1 MAKKTEEKN
10 IIEKIYDYTL
20 EDIMG
25 DRFGRYSKSIIQD
38 RALPDVRDGLKPVQR
53 RILYTMWESK
63 NTHDKPY
70 RKCAKAVGDVM
81 GKYHPHG
88 DSSIYGA
95 MIYMSQAWKM
105 REVFIDIHGNNGSI
119 DGDGPAAHRY
129 TETRLTKLAL
139 VTLKDINRDA
149 VEMTLN
155 YADEDLEPTVLPAH
169 FPNLLVN
176 GSTGI
181 SAGYATNIP
190 PHNLGEVIEATV
202 HRIDNPNCRLD
213 TILNI
218 VKGPDFPTGGVVE
231 GREGLLQAYSTGRG
245 KVVVKAR
252 TEIVKEK
259 GTHQIIIHEIPYDVL
274 KEQLRKKIEDI
285 KIDKKV
291 EGITDVID
299 VSDKEHMAKLI
310 IELKKDAN
318 AELILN
324 YLFKNTDLQVNYNF
338 NMVAIVNRRP
348 KQLGILEI
356 LDAFIAH
363 QKDVILRRTRFDL
376 NKAKERLH
384 IVEGLLKAVDI
395 LDEIIKTI
403 RASKNKQDSIDNL
416 VKQFEFTE
424 AQATAIVTMQLYRL
438 SNTDITLLLEEKD
451 NLNKMIEFLTSII
464 NDEEVLKKQM
474 KLSLNEIKKEFAN
487 PRRTEI
493 RDEVTEIKLDAK
505 DMIPKENVIVV
516 ATNEGYVKRIPIKS
530 YVSASSEPTTL
541 KPGDFIRGLYSTTSL
556 DTLLMFTNLGHYLY
570 VPVHEIVETKW
581 KELGKH
587 ISNLIQISAE
597 ERIISAMI
605 LDNPK
610 TNVIMTTR
618 NGITK
623 RTNLED
629 LIVSRYT
636 KPINAMKLK
645 DDDELVSVVK
655 DNGRAIFVTETGY
668 YLNINSEEIPIV
680 GAKASGVKG
689 INVKDDHVV
698 TCMSPESY
706 DEYITVFT
714 NKNTSKRIKIS
725 DLDTMTRAK
734 KGSTL
739 IKKVKST
746 NYKVTNAISVNN
758 RDVIS
763 IKTDGD
769 FKEIKT
775 TELSIMDLSSTGSTI
790 SKTAIE
796 ESFKVAELVERKI
809 ELNVNENE
817 QPKKIEETKSLEE
830 IEVED
835 VETEEVELP
844 TLKEEQKELTI
855 DDFLDDFKL

>member
-1 MAKKTEEKN
+1 MAKKQEEKT

-38 RALPDVRDGLKPVQR
+38 RAFPDVRDGLKPVQR
-53 RILYTMWESK
+53 RILYTMRESK

-190 PHNLGEVIEATV
+190 PHNLSEVIEATI

-231 GREGLLQAYSTGRG
+231 GKEGLLQAYSTGRG
-245 KVVVKAR
+245 KVVVKAK

-291 EGITDVID
+291 EGIADVID
-299 VSDKEHMAKLI
+299 VSDKEHMAKII

-324 YLFKNTDLQVNYNF
+324 YLLKNTDLQVNYNF

-363 QKDVILRRTRFDL
+363 QKDVILRRTKFDL

-384 IVEGLLKAVDI
+384 IVEGFLKAVDI
-395 LDEIIKTI
+395 IDEIIKII
-403 RASKNKQDSIDNL
+403 RASKNKQESIDNL
-416 VKQFEFTE
+416 VERFKFTVE
-424 AQATAIVTMQLYRL
+424 QATAIVMMRLYSL
-438 SNTDITLLLEEKD
+438 SNTDVNLLLEEQD
-451 NLNKMIEFLTSII
+451 NLRKMIEFLTSII
-464 NDEEVLKKQM
+464 EDEEVLKKQM
-474 KLSLNEIKKEFAN
+474 KLSLKEIEKEFGN

-493 RDEVTEIKLDAK
+493 RDEVTEIKFDAK

-516 ATNEGYVKRIPIKS
+516 ATNEGYVKRIPLKS
-530 YVSASSEPTTL
+530 YVSSSGEPTTL
-541 KPGDFIRGLYSTTSL
+541 KPGDFIRGLYSTTTL

-587 ISNLIQISAE
+587 ISNLIQISAD

-605 LDNPK
+605 LDNPSD
-610 TNVIMTTR
+610 NVIMTTKQ
-618 NGITK
+618 GTTK
-623 RTNLED
+623 RTNLEE

-645 DDDELVSVVK
+645 DGDELVSVVK

-668 YLNINSEEIPIV
+668 YLNIDSDEIPLV

-689 INVKDDHVV
+689 INVKDDTVV
-698 TCMSPESY
+698 TCMSPENY
-706 DEYITVFT
+706 DEYIIVFT

-725 DLDTMTRAK
+725 ELDQMTRAK

-746 NYKVTNAISVNN
+746 NYKITNAISVNN
-758 RDVIS
+758 RDVVS
-763 IKTDGD
+763 LKTDGE

-775 TELSIMDLSSTGSTI
+775 TELPIMDLSSTGSTI
-790 SKTAIE
+790 CKTKIE
-796 ESFKVAELVERKI
+796 ETFKVAELVERKI
-809 ELNVNENE
+809 ELNQNAT
-817 QPKKIEETKSLEE
+817 PKKEEVKREEE
-830 IEVED
+830 IE
-835 VETEEVELP
+835 LP
-844 TLKEEQKELTI
+844 ALKEENQELTI
-855 DDFLDDFKL
+855 DDFIDDFKL

>member
-1 MAKKTEEKN
+1 MAKKQEEKT

-25 DRFGRYSKSIIQD
+25 DRFGRYPKSIIQD

-190 PHNLGEVIEATV
+190 PHNLSEVIEATV

-213 TILNI
+213 TVLNI
-218 VKGPDFPTGGVVE
+218 IKGPDFPTGGVVE
-231 GREGLLQAYSTGRG
+231 GKEGLLQAYTTGRG

-291 EGITDVID
+291 EGIADVID
-299 VSDKEHMAKLI
+299 VSDKEHMAKII

-324 YLFKNTDLQVNYNF
+324 YLLKNTDLQVNYNF

-376 NKAKERLH
+376 GKAKERLH
-384 IVEGLLKAVDI
+384 IVEGFLKAVDI
-395 LDEIIKTI
+395 IDEIIKII
-403 RASKNKQDSIDNL
+403 RASKNKQESIDNL
-416 VKQFEFTE
+416 VAKFEFTVE
-424 AQATAIVTMQLYRL
+424 QATAIVMMRLYSL
-438 SNTDITLLLEEKD
+438 SNTDVNLLLEEQD
-451 NLNKMIEFLTSII
+451 NLRKMIEFLTSII
-464 NDEEVLKKQM
+464 EDEEVLKKQM
-474 KLSLNEIKKEFAN
+474 KISLNEIKKEFGN

-493 RDEVTEIKLDAK
+493 RDEVTEIKFDAK

-516 ATNEGYVKRIPIKS
+516 ATNEGYVKRIPLKS
-530 YVSASSEPTTL
+530 YVSSSGEPTTL
-541 KPGDFIRGLYSTTSL
+541 KPGDFIRGLYSTTTL

-587 ISNLIQISAE
+587 ISNLIQISAD

-605 LDNPK
+605 LDNPSD
-610 TNVIMTTR
+610 NVIMTTKQ
-618 NGITK
+618 GTTK
-623 RTNLED
+623 RTNLEE

-645 DDDELVSVVK
+645 DGDELVSVVR

-668 YLNINSEEIPIV
+668 YLNIDSEEIPLV

-689 INVKDDHVV
+689 INVKDDVVV
-698 TCMSPESY
+698 TCMSPENY
-706 DEYITVFT
+706 DEYITIFT

-725 DLDTMTRAK
+725 ELDQMTRAK
-734 KGSTL
+734 KGSTI

-746 NYKVTNAISVNN
+746 NYKITNAISVNN
-758 RDVIS
+758 RDVVS
-763 IKTDGD
+763 LKTDGE
-769 FKEIKT
+769 FLNIKT
-775 TELSIMDLSSTGSTI
+775 TELPIMDLSSTGSSI
-790 SKTAIE
+790 CKTPIE
-796 ESFKVAELVERKI
+796 ETFKVAELVERKLELNQNATPKKEEKTEEQEI
-809 ELNVNENE
+809 EL
-817 QPKKIEETKSLEE
+817 PA
-830 IEVED
+830 
-835 VETEEVELP
+835 
-844 TLKEEQKELTI
+844 LKEETQEMTI
-855 DDFLDDFKL
+855 EDFIDDFKL

>member
-1 MAKKTEEKN
+1 MTKAKEEKS

-53 RILYTMWESK
+53 RILYTMWEDK
-63 NTHDKPY
+63 NTFDKPY

-95 MIYMSQAWKM
+95 MIYMSQPWKM
-105 REVFIDIHGNNGSI
+105 REPFIDIHGNNGSI
-119 DGDGPAAHRY
+119 DGDGPAAYRY
-129 TETRLTKLAL
+129 TETRLTKLAQ
-139 VTLKDINRDA
+139 TMLKDINRNA
-149 VEMTLN
+149 VEMALN
-155 YADEDLEPTVLPAH
+155 YSDEDLEPTVLPAN

-190 PHNLGEVIEATV
+190 PHNLGEVIDATI
-202 HRIDNPNCRLD
+202 HRIDNPNCRLE

-218 VKGPDFPTGGVVE
+218 IKGPDFPTGGVVE
-231 GREGLLQAYSTGRG
+231 GKEGLLQAYATGRG
-245 KVVVKAR
+245 KVIVKAK

-291 EGITDVID
+291 EGIVDVID
-299 VSDKEHMAKLI
+299 VSDKEHLAKII
-310 IELKKDAN
+310 IELKKEAN

-324 YLFKNTDLQVNYNF
+324 YLFKNTDLQINYNF
-338 NMVAIVNRRP
+338 NIVAIVNRRP

-363 QKDVILRRTRFDL
+363 QKDVIIRRTNFDL
-376 NKAKERLH
+376 EHAKARLH
-384 IVEGLLKAVDI
+384 IVLGLLKAVDI
-395 LDEIIKTI
+395 LDEVIKTI
-403 RASKNKQDSIDNL
+403 RASKNKADCIVNL
-416 VKQFEFTE
+416 VKEYEFTE
-424 AQATAIVTMQLYRL
+424 EQATAIVTMQLYRL
-438 SNTDITLLLEEKD
+438 SNTDVNQLLNEQND
-451 NLNKMIEFLTSII
+451 LNRMIEFLNSIL
-464 NDEEVLKKQM
+464 NDENVLRRQM
-474 KLSLNEIKKEFAN
+474 KLEINEIKKEFAN

-493 RDEVTEIKLDAK
+493 RDEITEIKIDAK

-516 ATNEGYVKRIPIKS
+516 ATNEGYVKRIPLKS
-530 YVSASSEPTTL
+530 YVSSSNEPTTL
-541 KPGDFIRGLYSTTSL
+541 KPGDFIRGIYSTTTL

-570 VPVHEIVETKW
+570 VPIHEIVETKW

-587 ISNLIQISAE
+587 ISNLIQISADE
-597 ERIISAMI
+597 KIISAMI
-605 LDNPK
+605 LDDKK
-610 TNVIMTTR
+610 TNVILTTKK
-618 NGITK
+618 GITK

-636 KPINAMKLK
+636 KAINAMKLK

-655 DNGRAIFVTETGY
+655 DNGRAIFISKIGR

-689 INVKDDHVV
+689 MNVKDDVV
-698 TCMSPESY
+698 ITCLSPLENE
-706 DEYITVFT
+706 EYISIFT
-714 NKNTSKRIKIS
+714 NKNTAKRIKIA
-725 DLDTMTRAK
+725 DLENMSRAK
-734 KGSTL
+734 KGSPL

-746 NYKVTNAISVNN
+746 NYEVVNAISVNPH
-758 RDVIS
+758 DTIS
-763 IKTDGD
+763 IKTDGE
-769 FKEIKT
+769 FKEIKVS
-775 TELSIMDLSSTGSTI
+775 ELPIMDLASTGSTI
-790 SKTAIE
+790 SKTFIE
-796 ESFKVAELVERKI
+796 DSFKVAEVVERKL
-809 ELNVNENE
+809 ELTENDS
-817 QPKKIEETKSLEE
+817 KNMVEESAT
-830 IEVED
+830 
-835 VETEEVELP
+835 
-844 TLKEEQKELTI
+844 KEENNQEEAQEMTI
-855 DDFLDDFKL
+855 DDFIDDFKL

>member
-1 MAKKTEEKN
+1 MAKKEKEKN

-53 RILYTMWESK
+53 RILYTMWEDK
-63 NTHDKPY
+63 NTYDKPY

-95 MIYMSQAWKM
+95 MIYMSQPWKM
-105 REVFIDIHGNNGSI
+105 REIFIDIHGNNGSI

-129 TETRLTKLAL
+129 TETRLTKLAQ
-139 VTLKDINRDA
+139 VMLKDINRNA
-149 VEMTLN
+149 VEMALN
-155 YADEDLEPTVLPAH
+155 YADEDLEPTVLPAN

-190 PHNLGEVIEATV
+190 PHNLGEVIEATI

-231 GREGLLQAYSTGRG
+231 GKEGLLQAYSTGRG
-245 KVVVKAR
+245 KVIVKAR
-252 TEIVKEK
+252 TEIIKDK
-259 GTHQIIIHEIPYDVL
+259 GVHQIVIHEIPYDVL

-291 EGITDVID
+291 DGITDVID
-299 VSDKEHMAKLI
+299 ISDKEHMAKII

-324 YLFKNTDLQVNYNF
+324 YLFKNTELQVNYNF

-363 QKDVILRRTRFDL
+363 QKDVILRRTEYDL

-403 RASKNKQDSIDNL
+403 RASKNKADSIANL
-416 VKQFEFTE
+416 MKEFQFTE

-438 SNTDITLLLEEKD
+438 SNTDINLLLEEQG
-451 NLNKMIEFLTSII
+451 NLNKMIEFLNSIL
-464 NDEEVLKKQM
+464 NDEEILKKQM
-474 KLSLNEIKKEFAN
+474 KNSLSEIKKEFAN

-493 RDEVTEIKLDAK
+493 RDEVSEIKLDPR
-505 DMIPKENVIVV
+505 DMIVKENVIVV
-516 ATNEGYVKRIPIKS
+516 VTNEGYVKRIPLKS
-530 YVSASSEPTTL
+530 YVSASQEPTTL

-587 ISNLIQISAE
+587 ISNLIQISSE
-597 ERIISAMI
+597 EKIISAMI
-605 LDNPK
+605 LDDKK
-610 TNVIMTTR
+610 TNLIMATKQ
-618 NGITK
+618 GATK
-623 RTNLED
+623 RINVAD

-636 KPINAMKLK
+636 KPVNAMKLK
-645 DDDELVSVVK
+645 EDDELVSVIK
-655 DNGRAIFVTETGY
+655 DNGRAIFVTRTGY
-668 YLNINSEEIPIV
+668 YLNIKSSEIPIV

-689 INVKDDHVV
+689 INVKDDNVV
-698 TCMSPESY
+698 TCLSPEDY
-706 DEYITVFT
+706 DEYIAIFT
-714 NKNTSKRIKIS
+714 NRNTSKRIKIS
-725 DLDTMTRAK
+725 ELSEMTRAK

-746 NYKVTNAISVNN
+746 VYEINNAIAVNN
-758 RDVIS
+758 RDMIS
-763 IKTDGD
+763 IKIDGE
-769 FKEIKT
+769 FKEIKS
-775 TELSIMDLSSTGSTI
+775 TELPIMDLSSTGSI
-790 SKTAIE
+790 VSKSDVIDT
-796 ESFKVAELVERKI
+796 FKIAELVEKKLELADGEDNSKKQDDVKPTADDAI
-809 ELNVNENE
+809 E
-817 QPKKIEETKSLEE
+817 
-830 IEVED
+830 
-835 VETEEVELP
+835 
-844 TLKEEQKELTI
+844 ELTI
-855 DDFLDDFKL
+855 DDFIEDFKL

>member
-1 MAKKTEEKN
+1 MAKKTEEKT

-95 MIYMSQAWKM
+95 MIYMSQPWKM
-105 REVFIDIHGNNGSI
+105 REIFIDIHGNNGSI

-139 VTLKDINRDA
+139 VMLKDINRDA

-155 YADEDLEPTVLPAH
+155 YADEDLEPTVLPAN

-190 PHNLGEVIEATV
+190 PHNLGEVIDATI
-202 HRIDNPNCRLD
+202 HRIENPNCRLD

-231 GREGLLQAYSTGRG
+231 GKEGLLQAYTTGRG
-245 KVVVKAR
+245 RVVVKAR

-259 GTHQIIIHEIPYDVL
+259 GTHQIIIHEIPFDVL

-291 EGITDVID
+291 EGIADVID
-299 VSDKEHMAKLI
+299 VSDKEHMAKII

-376 NKAKERLH
+376 KKAKERLH

-438 SNTDITLLLEEKD
+438 SNTDINLLLEEQG
-451 NLNKMIEFLTSII
+451 NLQKMIEFLNSIL
-464 NDEEVLKKQM
+464 NDEDVLKKQM
-474 KLSLNEIKKEFAN
+474 KLSLSEIKKEFAN
-487 PRRTEI
+487 PRRTDI
-493 RDEVTEIKLDAK
+493 RDEVTEVKFDPK

-587 ISNLIQISAE
+587 ISNLIQISAD

-605 LDNPK
+605 LDNPS

-623 RTNLED
+623 RTNLEE

-668 YLNINSEEIPIV
+668 YLNIDSNEIPIV

-698 TCMSPESY
+698 TCMSPENY

-714 NKNTSKRIKIS
+714 NKNTSKRIKLS
-725 DLDTMTRAK
+725 ELDTMTRAK

-746 NYKVTNAISVNN
+746 NYKITNAISVNN
-758 RDVIS
+758 RDVVS

-775 TELSIMDLSSTGSTI
+775 TELPIMDLSSTGSTI

-809 ELNVNENE
+809 ELNAT
-817 QPKKIEETKSLEE
+817 EETKQIPKEEPVKETEE
-830 IEVED
+830 IE
-835 VETEEVELP
+835 LP
-844 TLKEEQKELTI
+844 ALKEDNQELTI
-855 DDFLDDFKL
+855 EDFLDDFKL

>member
-1 MAKKTEEKN
+1 MAKKKEEKN

-53 RILYTMWESK
+53 RILYTMWEDK
-63 NTHDKPY
+63 NTFDKPY

-95 MIYMSQAWKM
+95 MIYMSQPWKM
-105 REVFIDIHGNNGSI
+105 REIFIDIHGNNGSI
-119 DGDGPAAHRY
+119 DGDGPAAYRY
-129 TETRLTKLAL
+129 TETRLTRLAQIM
-139 VTLKDINRDA
+139 LKDINRNA

-155 YADEDLEPTVLPAH
+155 YSDEELEPTVLPAH

-190 PHNLGEVIEATV
+190 PHNLGEVIEATI

-231 GREGLLQAYSTGRG
+231 GREGLLQAYTTGRG
-245 KVVVKAR
+245 KVVVKAK
-252 TEIVKEK
+252 TEIIKEK

-291 EGITDVID
+291 DGITDVID
-299 VSDKEHMAKLI
+299 VSDKNNMAKLI

-324 YLFKNTDLQVNYNF
+324 YLLKNTDLQVNYNF

-363 QKDVILRRTRFDL
+363 QKDVILRRTEYDL

-403 RASKNKQDSIDNL
+403 RASKNKADSIANL
-416 VKQFEFTE
+416 MKEFEFTE

-438 SNTDITLLLEEKD
+438 SNTDINLLLEEKN
-451 NLNKMIEFLTSII
+451 NLNKMIEFLTSIL

-474 KLSLNEIKKEFAN
+474 KNSLSEIKKEFAS

-493 RDEVTEIKLDAK
+493 RDEVTEIKLDPK
-505 DMIPKENVIVV
+505 DMIVKENVIVV
-516 ATNEGYVKRIPIKS
+516 ATNDGYVKRIPLKS
-530 YVSASSEPTTL
+530 YVSASSEPTAL

-597 ERIISAMI
+597 EKIISAMI
-605 LDNPK
+605 LDNK
-610 TNVIMTTR
+610 DTNIIMTTK
-618 NGITK
+618 NGTTK
-623 RTNLED
+623 RTKLED

-636 KPINAMKLK
+636 KPVNAMKLK

-655 DNGRAIFVTETGY
+655 DNGRAVFVTRTGH
-668 YLNINSEEIPIV
+668 YLNIDSNEIPIV

-689 INVKDDHVV
+689 IGLKDDIVV
-698 TCMSPESY
+698 TCVSPAPY
-706 DEYITVFT
+706 DEYLTIFT
-714 NKNTSKRIKIS
+714 NKNTSKRIKLS
-725 DLDTMTRAK
+725 ELESMTRAK

-746 NYKVTNAISVNN
+746 NYEITNAISVNN
-758 RDVIS
+758 HDLIS
-763 IKTDGD
+763 IKTDGE
-769 FKEIKT
+769 FKELKT
-775 TELSIMDLSSTGSTI
+775 TELPIMDLSSTGSTI
-790 SKTAIE
+790 SKTDIE
-796 ESFKVAELVERKI
+796 ESFKMAELVERKL
-809 ELNVNENE
+809 ELNETSIKVNDA
-817 QPKKIEETKSLEE
+817 EEKDSNQN
-830 IEVED
+830 I
-835 VETEEVELP
+835 EVELP
-844 TLKEEQKELTI
+844 KKKEDPKELTI
-855 DDFLDDFKL
+855 EDFIGDFKL

>member
-1 MAKKTEEKN
+1 MAKKQEEKT

-190 PHNLGEVIEATV
+190 PHNLSEVIEATI

-231 GREGLLQAYSTGRG
+231 GKEGLLQAYSTGRG
-245 KVVVKAR
+245 KVVVKAK

-291 EGITDVID
+291 EGIADVID
-299 VSDKEHMAKLI
+299 VSDKEHMAKII

-324 YLFKNTDLQVNYNF
+324 YLLKNTDLQVNYNF

-363 QKDVILRRTRFDL
+363 QKDVILRRTKFDL

-384 IVEGLLKAVDI
+384 IVEGFLKAVDI
-395 LDEIIKTI
+395 IDEIIKII
-403 RASKNKQDSIDNL
+403 RASKNKQESIDNL
-416 VKQFEFTE
+416 VERFEFTVE
-424 AQATAIVTMQLYRL
+424 QATAIVMMRLYSL
-438 SNTDITLLLEEKD
+438 SNTDVNLLLEEQD
-451 NLNKMIEFLTSII
+451 NLRKMIEFLTSII
-464 NDEEVLKKQM
+464 EDEEVLKKQM
-474 KLSLNEIKKEFAN
+474 KLSLKEIEKEFGN

-493 RDEVTEIKLDAK
+493 RDEVTEIKFDAK

-516 ATNEGYVKRIPIKS
+516 ATNEGYVKRIPLKS
-530 YVSASSEPTTL
+530 YVSSSGEPTTL
-541 KPGDFIRGLYSTTSL
+541 KPGDFIRGLYSTTTL

-587 ISNLIQISAE
+587 ISNLIQISAD

-605 LDNPK
+605 LDNPSD
-610 TNVIMTTR
+610 NVIMTTKQ
-618 NGITK
+618 GTTK
-623 RTNLED
+623 RTNLEE

-645 DDDELVSVVK
+645 DGDELVSVVK

-668 YLNINSEEIPIV
+668 YLNIDSDEIPLV

-689 INVKDDHVV
+689 INVKEDTVV
-698 TCMSPESY
+698 TCMSPENY

-725 DLDTMTRAK
+725 ELDQMTRAK

-746 NYKVTNAISVNN
+746 NYKITNAISVNN
-758 RDVIS
+758 RDVVS
-763 IKTDGD
+763 LKTDGE

-775 TELSIMDLSSTGSTI
+775 TELPIMDLSSTGSTI
-790 SKTAIE
+790 CKTKIE
-796 ESFKVAELVERKI
+796 ETFKVAELVERKI
-809 ELNVNENE
+809 ELNQNVT
-817 QPKKIEETKSLEE
+817 PKKEEVKREEE
-830 IEVED
+830 IE
-835 VETEEVELP
+835 LP
-844 TLKEEQKELTI
+844 ALKEENQELTI
-855 DDFLDDFKL
+855 DDFIDDFKL

>member
-1 MAKKTEEKN
+1 MAKAKEEKT

-53 RILYTMWESK
+53 RILYTMWEDK
-63 NTHDKPY
+63 NTFDRPY

-105 REVFIDIHGNNGSI
+105 REPFIDIHGNNGSI
-119 DGDGPAAHRY
+119 DGDGPAAYRY
-129 TETRLTKLAL
+129 TETRLTKLAQIM
-139 VTLKDINRDA
+139 LKDINRNA

-155 YADEDLEPTVLPAH
+155 YSDEDLEPTVLPAN

-190 PHNLGEVIEATV
+190 PHNLGEVIDATI

-218 VKGPDFPTGGVVE
+218 IKGPDFPTGGVVE
-231 GREGLLQAYSTGRG
+231 GKNGLLEAYSTGRG
-245 KVVVKAR
+245 KVVVKAK
-252 TEIVKEK
+252 TEIVKDR
-259 GTHQIIIHEIPYDVL
+259 GVHQIIIHEIPYDVL

-291 EGITDVID
+291 DGIVDVID
-299 VSDKEHMAKLI
+299 VSDKEHMAKI
-310 IELKKDAN
+310 VIELKKEAN

-324 YLFKNTDLQVNYNF
+324 YLLKNTELQINYNF

-348 KQLGILEI
+348 KQVGILEI

-376 NKAKERLH
+376 EHAKARLH
-384 IVEGLLKAVDI
+384 IVEGLLKAIDV
-395 LDEIIKTI
+395 LDEVIKTI
-403 RASKNKQDSIDNL
+403 RASKNKADCIVNL
-416 VKQFEFTE
+416 VKEFDFTE
-424 AQATAIVTMQLYRL
+424 EQATAIVTMQLYRL
-438 SNTDITLLLEEKD
+438 SNTDINQLLGEKSDLER
-451 NLNKMIEFLTSII
+451 MIEFLNSIL
-464 NDEEVLKKQM
+464 NDENILKRQM
-474 KLSLNEIKKEFAN
+474 KAEISEVKKEFAN

-493 RDEVTEIKLDAK
+493 RDEVVEIKIDAK
-505 DMIPKENVIVV
+505 DMIAKENVIVV
-516 ATNEGYVKRIPIKS
+516 ATNDGYVKRIPLKS
-530 YVSASSEPTTL
+530 YVNASSEPTAL
-541 KPGDFIRGLYSTTSL
+541 KPGDFIRGIYSTTTL

-587 ISNLIQISAE
+587 ISNLIQIGAE
-597 ERIISAMI
+597 EKIIFAMI
-605 LDNPK
+605 LDNKK

-645 DDDELVSVVK
+645 DGDELVSVCQ
-655 DNGRAIFVTETGY
+655 DNGRAIYITKTGRY
-668 YLNINSEEIPIV
+668 VNIDSNEIPIV

-689 INVKDDHVV
+689 INVKDDEVM
-698 TCMSPESY
+698 TCLSPESY
-706 DEYITVFT
+706 DEYIAVFT
-714 NKNTSKRIKIS
+714 NKSTSKRIKIS
-725 DLDTMTRAK
+725 ELEQMTRAK

-746 NYKVTNAISVNN
+746 TYEIINALAVNI
-758 RDVIS
+758 RDVIGL
-763 IKTDGD
+763 KTDGE
-769 FKEIKT
+769 FKEIKAS
-775 TELSIMDLSSTGSTI
+775 ELPIMDLASTGSSICRTPLED
-790 SKTAIE
+790 T
-796 ESFKVAELVERKI
+796 FKVAEVVERKLEI
-809 ELNVNENE
+809 NENSASAKE
-817 QPKKIEETKSLEE
+817 NPKESSEPVKLDEPE
-830 IEVED
+830 
-835 VETEEVELP
+835 
-844 TLKEEQKELTI
+844 ELTI
-855 DDFLDDFKL
+855 EDFIDDFKL

>member
-1 MAKKTEEKN
+1 MAKKKEEKN

-53 RILYTMWESK
+53 RILYTMWEDK
-63 NTHDKPY
+63 NTFDKPY

-95 MIYMSQAWKM
+95 MIYMSQPWKM
-105 REVFIDIHGNNGSI
+105 REIFIDIHGNNGSI
-119 DGDGPAAHRY
+119 DGDGPAAYRY
-129 TETRLTKLAL
+129 TETRLTRLAQIM
-139 VTLKDINRDA
+139 LKDINRNA

-155 YADEDLEPTVLPAH
+155 YSDEELEPTVLPAH

-190 PHNLGEVIEATV
+190 PHNLGEVIEATI

-231 GREGLLQAYSTGRG
+231 GREGLLQAYTTGRG
-245 KVVVKAR
+245 KVVVKAK
-252 TEIVKEK
+252 TEIIKEK

-291 EGITDVID
+291 DGITDVID
-299 VSDKEHMAKLI
+299 VSDKNNMAKLI

-324 YLFKNTDLQVNYNF
+324 YLLKNTDLQVNYNF

-363 QKDVILRRTRFDL
+363 QKDVILRRTEYDL

-403 RASKNKQDSIDNL
+403 RASKNKADSIANL
-416 VKQFEFTE
+416 MKEFEFTE

-438 SNTDITLLLEEKD
+438 SNTDINLLLEEKN
-451 NLNKMIEFLTSII
+451 NLNKMIEFLTSIL

-474 KLSLNEIKKEFAN
+474 KNSLSEIKKEFAS

-493 RDEVTEIKLDAK
+493 RDEVTEIKLDPK
-505 DMIPKENVIVV
+505 DMIVKENVIVV
-516 ATNEGYVKRIPIKS
+516 ATNDGYVKRIPLKS
-530 YVSASSEPTTL
+530 YVSASSEPTAL

-597 ERIISAMI
+597 EKIISAMI
-605 LDNPK
+605 LDNK
-610 TNVIMTTR
+610 DTNIIMTTK
-618 NGITK
+618 NGTTK
-623 RTNLED
+623 RTKLED

-636 KPINAMKLK
+636 KPVNAMKLK

-655 DNGRAIFVTETGY
+655 DNGRAVFVTRTGH
-668 YLNINSEEIPIV
+668 YLNIDSNEIPIV

-689 INVKDDHVV
+689 IGLKDDIVV
-698 TCMSPESY
+698 TCVSPAPY
-706 DEYITVFT
+706 DEYLTIFT
-714 NKNTSKRIKIS
+714 NKNTSKRIKLS
-725 DLDTMTRAK
+725 ELESMSRAK

-746 NYKVTNAISVNN
+746 NYEITNAISVNN
-758 RDVIS
+758 HDLIS
-763 IKTDGD
+763 IKTDGE
-769 FKEIKT
+769 FKELKT
-775 TELSIMDLSSTGSTI
+775 TELPIMDLSSTGSTI
-790 SKTAIE
+790 SKTDIE
-796 ESFKVAELVERKI
+796 ESFKMAELVERKL
-809 ELNVNENE
+809 ELNETSIKVNDA
-817 QPKKIEETKSLEE
+817 EEKDSNQN
-830 IEVED
+830 I
-835 VETEEVELP
+835 EVELP
-844 TLKEEQKELTI
+844 KKKEDPKELTI
-855 DDFLDDFKL
+855 EDFIGDFKLQ

>member
-155 YADEDLEPTVLPAH
+155 YSDEDLEPTVLPAH

-190 PHNLGEVIEATV
+190 PHNLTEVIDATI
-202 HRIDNPNCRLD
+202 HRIDNPNCRLE

-231 GREGLLQAYSTGRG
+231 GKEGLLQAYTTGRG
-245 KVVVKAR
+245 KVVVKAK

-299 VSDKEHMAKLI
+299 VSDKEHMAKII

-438 SNTDITLLLEEKD
+438 SNTDINLLLEEQG
-451 NLNKMIEFLTSII
+451 NLLKMIEFLSSIL
-464 NDEEVLKKQM
+464 NDEEILKKQM
-474 KLSLNEIKKEFAN
+474 KLSLKEISSEFGN

-493 RDEVTEIKLDAK
+493 RDEVTEVKFDPK

-516 ATNEGYVKRIPIKS
+516 ATNEGYVKRIPLKS
-530 YVSASSEPTTL
+530 YVSSSTEPTTL

-587 ISNLIQISAE
+587 ISNLIQISAD

-610 TNVIMTTR
+610 DNVIMTTR

-623 RTNLED
+623 RTNLEE

-636 KPINAMKLK
+636 KAINAMKLK

-668 YLNINSEEIPIV
+668 YLNIDSNEIPLV

-689 INVKDDHVV
+689 INLKDDRVV
-698 TCMSPESY
+698 TCASPEEY
-706 DEYITVFT
+706 DEYLTIFT
-714 NKNTSKRIKIS
+714 NKNTCKRIKLS
-725 DLDTMTRAK
+725 ELDTMTRAK

-746 NYKVTNAISVNN
+746 NYKVTNAIAVNN
-758 RDVIS
+758 RDNIS
-763 IKTDGD
+763 IKVDGE
-769 FKEIKT
+769 FKELKT
-775 TELSIMDLSSTGSTI
+775 TELPIMDLSSTGSTI
-790 SKTAIE
+790 SKVSIE
-796 ESFKVAELVERKI
+796 DTFKIAELVERKI
-809 ELNVNENE
+809 ELNGGEP
-817 QPKKIEETKSLEE
+817 PKKEEIKEETSDE
-830 IEVED
+830 IELPKIK
-835 VETEEVELP
+835 EEVE
-844 TLKEEQKELTI
+844 QQSM
-855 DDFLDDFKL
+855 DDFLGDFKL

>member
-1 MAKKTEEKN
+1 MAKTKEEKN

-95 MIYMSQAWKM
+95 MIYMSQPWKM
-105 REVFIDIHGNNGSI
+105 REIFIDIHGNNGSI

-139 VTLKDINRDA
+139 VMLKDINRDA

-155 YADEDLEPTVLPAH
+155 YADEDLEPTVLPAN

-190 PHNLGEVIEATV
+190 PHNLGEIIDATI

-231 GREGLLQAYSTGRG
+231 GKEGLLQAYSTGRG
-245 KVVVKAR
+245 RVVVKAR

-291 EGITDVID
+291 EGITDIID
-299 VSDKEHMAKLI
+299 VSDKEHMAKII

-324 YLFKNTDLQVNYNF
+324 YLLKNTDLQVNYNF

-348 KQLGILEI
+348 KQLSILEI
-356 LDAFIAH
+356 LDAFISH

-376 NKAKERLH
+376 GKAKERLH

-395 LDEIIKTI
+395 MDEIIKII

-416 VKQFEFTE
+416 VSKFAFTIE
-424 AQATAIVTMQLYRL
+424 QATAIVMMRLYTL
-438 SNTDITLLLEEKD
+438 SNTDINLLLEEQE
-451 NLNKMIEFLTSII
+451 NLRKMIEFLTSILE
-464 NDEEVLKKQM
+464 DEEILKKQM
-474 KLSLNEIKKEFAN
+474 KSSLIEIKKEFGT

-493 RDEVTEIKLDAK
+493 KDEVTEVKFDPK

-541 KPGDFIRGLYSTTSL
+541 KPGDFIRGLYSTTTL

-597 ERIISAMI
+597 EKIISAMI

-610 TNVIMTTR
+610 DNIIMTTK

-623 RTNLED
+623 RTNLEK

-645 DDDELVSVVK
+645 DDDEIVSVVK

-668 YLNINSEEIPIV
+668 YVNIDSNEIPIV

-698 TCMSPESY
+698 TCMSPAPY
-706 DEYITVFT
+706 DEYITIFT
-714 NKNTSKRIKIS
+714 NKNTSKRIKICE
-725 DLDTMTRAK
+725 LDTMTRAK

-746 NYKVTNAISVNN
+746 NYKITNAISVNN
-758 RDVIS
+758 RDIVS

-775 TELSIMDLSSTGSTI
+775 TELPIMDLSSTGSTI
-790 SKTAIE
+790 SKTPIE
-796 ESFKVAELVERKI
+796 DSFKVAELVERKI
-809 ELNVNENE
+809 ELNATEESLNKNVDN
-817 QPKKIEETKSLEE
+817 IEE
-830 IEVED
+830 
-835 VETEEVELP
+835 LP
-844 TLKEEQKELTI
+844 KEKKENQELTI
-855 DDFLDDFKL
+855 NDFLEDFKL

>member
-1 MAKKTEEKN
+1 MAKKQEEKT

-95 MIYMSQAWKM
+95 MIYMSQPWKM

-190 PHNLGEVIEATV
+190 PHNLSEVIEATI

-218 VKGPDFPTGGVVE
+218 IKGPDFPTGGVVE
-231 GREGLLQAYSTGRG
+231 GKEGLLQAYTTGRG

-252 TEIVKEK
+252 TEIIKEK
-259 GTHQIIIHEIPYDVL
+259 GTHQIVIHEIPYDVL

-291 EGITDVID
+291 EGIADVID
-299 VSDKEHMAKLI
+299 VSDKEHMAKII

-363 QKDVILRRTRFDL
+363 QRDVILRRTKFDL
-376 NKAKERLH
+376 KKANERLH

-395 LDEIIKTI
+395 LDEIIKII
-403 RASKNKQDSIDNL
+403 RNSKNKQDSIDNL
-416 VKQFEFTE
+416 VKSFDFTVE
-424 AQATAIVTMQLYRL
+424 QATAIVMMRLYTL
-438 SNTDITLLLEEKD
+438 SNTDINLLLEEQD
-451 NLNKMIEFLTSII
+451 NLRKMIEFLTSII
-464 NDEEVLKKQM
+464 EDEEVLKKQM
-474 KLSLNEIKKEFAN
+474 KISLKEIDKEFGN

-493 RDEVTEIKLDAK
+493 RDEVTEIKFDAK

-516 ATNEGYVKRIPIKS
+516 ATNEGYVKRIPLKS
-530 YVSASSEPTTL
+530 YVSSSGEPTTL
-541 KPGDFIRGLYSTTSL
+541 KPGDFIRGLYSTTTL

-605 LDNPK
+605 LDNP
-610 TNVIMTTR
+610 TDNVIMTTKQ
-618 NGITK
+618 GTTK
-623 RTNLED
+623 RTNLEE

-645 DDDELVSVVK
+645 DGDEVVSVVK

-668 YLNINSEEIPIV
+668 YLNIDSSEIPLV

-689 INVKDDHVV
+689 INIKDDEVV
-698 TCMSPESY
+698 TCMSPENY
-706 DEYITVFT
+706 DEYITIFT
-714 NKNTSKRIKIS
+714 NKNTSKRIKLS
-725 DLDTMTRAK
+725 ELDQMTRAK

-758 RDVIS
+758 RDVVS
-763 IKTDGD
+763 LKTDGE

-775 TELSIMDLSSTGSTI
+775 TELPIMDLSSTGSTI
-790 SKTAIE
+790 CKTPVE
-796 ESFKVAELVERKI
+796 ETFKVAELVERKL
-809 ELNVNENE
+809 ELF
-817 QPKKIEETKSLEE
+817 QGTTPKKEVDKKEEPEM
-830 IEVED
+830 
-835 VETEEVELP
+835 ELP
-844 TLKEEQKELTI
+844 ALKEETQELTI
-855 DDFLDDFKL
+855 EDFIGDFKL

>member
-1 MAKKTEEKN
+1 MAKKTEEKT

-95 MIYMSQAWKM
+95 MIYMSQPWKM
-105 REVFIDIHGNNGSI
+105 REIFIDIHGNNGSI

-139 VTLKDINRDA
+139 VMLKDINRDA

-155 YADEDLEPTVLPAH
+155 YADEDLEPTVLPAN

-190 PHNLGEVIEATV
+190 PHNLGEIIDATI

-231 GREGLLQAYSTGRG
+231 GKEGLLQAYSTGRG
-245 KVVVKAR
+245 RVVVKAR

-259 GTHQIIIHEIPYDVL
+259 GVHQIIIHEIPYDVL

-291 EGITDVID
+291 EGIADVID
-299 VSDKEHMAKLI
+299 ASDKEHMAKII

-363 QKDVILRRTRFDL
+363 QRDVILRRTRFDL
-376 NKAKERLH
+376 KKANERLH

-424 AQATAIVTMQLYRL
+424 MQATAIVTMQLYRL
-438 SNTDITLLLEEKD
+438 SNTDINLLLEEQG
-451 NLNKMIEFLTSII
+451 NLKKMIEFLNSIL
-464 NDEEVLKKQM
+464 NDEEVLRKQM
-474 KLSLNEIKKEFAN
+474 KLSLTEIKKEFAN
-487 PRRTEI
+487 PRRTDI
-493 RDEVTEIKLDAK
+493 KDEVTEVKFDPK

-530 YVSASSEPTTL
+530 YVNASSEPTTL
-541 KPGDFIRGLYSTTSL
+541 KPGDFIRGFYSTTSL

-587 ISNLIQISAE
+587 ISNLIQISAD
-597 ERIISAMI
+597 ERIVSAMI
-605 LDNPK
+605 LDNPSD
-610 TNVIMTTR
+610 NIIMTTK

-623 RTNLED
+623 RTNLEE

-645 DDDELVSVVK
+645 DDDEVVSVVK
-655 DNGRAIFVTETGY
+655 DNGRAIFVTAAGY
-668 YLNINSEEIPIV
+668 YLNIDSNEIPIV

-689 INVKDDHVV
+689 INVKDDYVV

-725 DLDTMTRAK
+725 ELDTMSRAK

-746 NYKVTNAISVNN
+746 NYKITNAISVNN
-758 RDVIS
+758 RDIIS

-775 TELSIMDLSSTGSTI
+775 TELPIMDLSSTGSTI
-790 SKTAIE
+790 SKTTIE
-796 ESFKVAELVERKI
+796 DSFKVAELVERKI
-809 ELNVNENE
+809 ELNIN
-817 QPKKIEETKSLEE
+817 EETNKKLQEEKSDVKEE
-830 IEVED
+830 ID
-835 VETEEVELP
+835 LPKTKEEV
-844 TLKEEQKELTI
+844 QELTI
-855 DDFLDDFKL
+855 DNFLDDFKL

>member
-1 MAKKTEEKN
+1 MAKKTEEKT

-95 MIYMSQAWKM
+95 MIYMSQPWKM
-105 REVFIDIHGNNGSI
+105 REIFIDIHGNNGSI

-139 VTLKDINRDA
+139 VMLKDINRDA

-155 YADEDLEPTVLPAH
+155 YADEDLEPTVLPAN

-218 VKGPDFPTGGVVE
+218 IKGPDFPTGGVVE
-231 GREGLLQAYSTGRG
+231 GKEGLLQAYTTGRG

-252 TEIVKEK
+252 AEIVKEK
-259 GTHQIIIHEIPYDVL
+259 GTHQIIIHEIPFEVL

-291 EGITDVID
+291 EGIADVID
-299 VSDKEHMAKLI
+299 VSDKEHMAKII

-363 QKDVILRRTRFDL
+363 QKDVILRRTRYDL

-438 SNTDITLLLEEKD
+438 SNTDINLLLEEQG
-451 NLNKMIEFLTSII
+451 NLQKMIEFLTSIL

-493 RDEVTEIKLDAK
+493 RDEVTEVKFDPK

-587 ISNLIQISAE
+587 ISNLIQISAD

-605 LDNPK
+605 LDNPT
-610 TNVIMTTR
+610 TNVIMTTK

-623 RTNLED
+623 RTNLEE

-668 YLNINSEEIPIV
+668 YLNIDSNEIPVV

-698 TCMSPESY
+698 TCMSPENY
-706 DEYITVFT
+706 DEYITIFT

-725 DLDTMTRAK
+725 ELDTMTRAK

-746 NYKVTNAISVNN
+746 NYKITNAISVNN
-758 RDVIS
+758 RDIVS

-775 TELSIMDLSSTGSTI
+775 TELPIMDLSSTGSTI

-809 ELNVNENE
+809 ELNVTEE
-817 QPKKIEETKSLEE
+817 IKKPPKEEISNDEIEEM
-830 IEVED
+830 
-835 VETEEVELP
+835 ELP
-844 TLKEEQKELTI
+844 RVKEENQELTI

>member
-1 MAKKTEEKN
+1 MAKKQEEKT

-95 MIYMSQAWKM
+95 MIYMSQPWKM

-190 PHNLGEVIEATV
+190 PHNISEVIEATI

-231 GREGLLQAYSTGRG
+231 GKEGLLQAYTTGRG
-245 KVVVKAR
+245 KVVVKAK

-291 EGITDVID
+291 EGIADVID
-299 VSDKEHMAKLI
+299 VSDKEHMAKII

-363 QKDVILRRTRFDL
+363 QRDVILRRTRFDL
-376 NKAKERLH
+376 KKANERLH

-395 LDEIIKTI
+395 LDEIIRII

-416 VKQFEFTE
+416 VKQFDFTVE
-424 AQATAIVTMQLYRL
+424 QATAIVMMRLYTL
-438 SNTDITLLLEEKD
+438 SNTDINLLLEEQD
-451 NLNKMIEFLTSII
+451 NLRKMIEFLTSII
-464 NDEEVLKKQM
+464 EDEEVLKKQM
-474 KLSLNEIKKEFAN
+474 KISLKEIEKEFGN

-493 RDEVTEIKLDAK
+493 RDEVTEIKFDAK

-516 ATNEGYVKRIPIKS
+516 ATNEGYVKRIPLKS
-530 YVSASSEPTTL
+530 YVSSSGEPTTL

-587 ISNLIQISAE
+587 ISNLIQISAD

-605 LDNPK
+605 LDNPSD
-610 TNVIMTTR
+610 NVIMTTK
-618 NGITK
+618 NGTTK
-623 RTNLED
+623 RTNLEE

-645 DDDELVSVVK
+645 DGDEVVSVVK

-668 YLNINSEEIPIV
+668 YLNIDSNEIPLV

-689 INVKDDHVV
+689 INVKDDVVV
-698 TCMSPESY
+698 TCMSPENY
-706 DEYITVFT
+706 DEYITIFT

-725 DLDTMTRAK
+725 ELDQMSRAK
-734 KGSTL
+734 KGATL

-746 NYKVTNAISVNN
+746 NYKVINAISVNN
-758 RDVIS
+758 RDIVS
-763 IKTDGD
+763 LKTDGE

-775 TELSIMDLSSTGSTI
+775 TELPIMDLSSTGSSI
-790 SKTAIE
+790 CKTKIE
-796 ESFKVAELVERKI
+796 ETFKVAELVERKI
-809 ELNVNENE
+809 ELN
-817 QPKKIEETKSLEE
+817 QSLTPKKDEVKKEESE
-830 IEVED
+830 I
-835 VETEEVELP
+835 ELP
-844 TLKEEQKELTI
+844 TLKEEKKELTI
-855 DDFLDDFKL
+855 DDFIDDFKL

>member
-1 MAKKTEEKN
+1 MAKKTEEKT

-95 MIYMSQAWKM
+95 MIYMSQPWKM
-105 REVFIDIHGNNGSI
+105 REIFIDIHGNNGSI

-139 VTLKDINRDA
+139 VTLKDIQRDA

-155 YADEDLEPTVLPAH
+155 YSDEELEPTVLPAH

-190 PHNLGEVIEATV
+190 PHNLGEVIDATI
-202 HRIDNPNCRLD
+202 HRIENPNCRLD

-231 GREGLLQAYSTGRG
+231 GKEGLLQAYTTGRG
-245 KVVVKAR
+245 RVVVKAR

-291 EGITDVID
+291 EGIADVID
-299 VSDKEHMAKLI
+299 VSDKEHMAKII

-376 NKAKERLH
+376 KKAKERLH

-416 VKQFEFTE
+416 VKEFEFTE

-438 SNTDITLLLEEKD
+438 SNTDINLLLEEQG
-451 NLNKMIEFLTSII
+451 NLQKMIEFLNSIL
-464 NDEEVLKKQM
+464 NDEDVLKKQM
-474 KLSLNEIKKEFAN
+474 KLSLSEIKKEFAN
-487 PRRTEI
+487 PRRTDI
-493 RDEVTEIKLDAK
+493 RDEVTEVKFDPK

-587 ISNLIQISAE
+587 ISNLIQISAD

-605 LDNPK
+605 LDNPS

-623 RTNLED
+623 RTNLEE

-668 YLNINSEEIPIV
+668 YLNIDSNEIPIV

-698 TCMSPESY
+698 TCMSPENY

-714 NKNTSKRIKIS
+714 NKNTSKRIKLS
-725 DLDTMTRAK
+725 ELDTMTRAK

-746 NYKVTNAISVNN
+746 NYKITNAISVNN
-758 RDVIS
+758 RDVVS

-775 TELSIMDLSSTGSTI
+775 TELPIMDLSSTGSTI

-809 ELNVNENE
+809 ELNAT
-817 QPKKIEETKSLEE
+817 EETKQIPKEEPVKETEE
-830 IEVED
+830 IE
-835 VETEEVELP
+835 LP
-844 TLKEEQKELTI
+844 ALKEDNQELTI
-855 DDFLDDFKL
+855 EDFLDDFKL

>member
-1 MAKKTEEKN
+1 MAKKQEEKT

-190 PHNLGEVIEATV
+190 PHNLSEVIEATI

-231 GREGLLQAYSTGRG
+231 GKEGLLQAYSTGRG
-245 KVVVKAR
+245 KVVVKAK

-291 EGITDVID
+291 EGIADVID
-299 VSDKEHMAKLI
+299 VSDKEHMAKII

-324 YLFKNTDLQVNYNF
+324 YLLKNTDLQVNYNF

-363 QKDVILRRTRFDL
+363 QKDVILRRTKFDL

-384 IVEGLLKAVDI
+384 IVEGFLKAVDI
-395 LDEIIKTI
+395 IDEIIKII
-403 RASKNKQDSIDNL
+403 RASKNKQESIDNL
-416 VKQFEFTE
+416 VERFEFTVE
-424 AQATAIVTMQLYRL
+424 QATAIVMMRLYSL
-438 SNTDITLLLEEKD
+438 SNTDVNLLLEEQD
-451 NLNKMIEFLTSII
+451 NLRKMIEFLTSII
-464 NDEEVLKKQM
+464 EDEEVLKKQM
-474 KLSLNEIKKEFAN
+474 KLSLKEIEKEFGN

-493 RDEVTEIKLDAK
+493 RDEVTEIKFDAK

-516 ATNEGYVKRIPIKS
+516 ATNEGYVKRIPLKS
-530 YVSASSEPTTL
+530 YVSSSGEPTTL
-541 KPGDFIRGLYSTTSL
+541 KPGDFIRGLYSTTTL

-587 ISNLIQISAE
+587 ISNLIQISAD

-605 LDNPK
+605 LDNPSD
-610 TNVIMTTR
+610 NVIMTTKQ
-618 NGITK
+618 GTTK
-623 RTNLED
+623 RTNLEE

-645 DDDELVSVVK
+645 DGDELVSVVK

-668 YLNINSEEIPIV
+668 YLNIDSDEIPLV

-689 INVKDDHVV
+689 INVKEDTVV
-698 TCMSPESY
+698 TCMSPENY

-725 DLDTMTRAK
+725 ELDQMTRAK

-746 NYKVTNAISVNN
+746 NYKITNAISVNN
-758 RDVIS
+758 RDVVS
-763 IKTDGD
+763 LKTDGE

-775 TELSIMDLSSTGSTI
+775 TELPIMDLSSTGSTI
-790 SKTAIE
+790 CKTKIE
-796 ESFKVAELVERKI
+796 ETFKVAELVERKI
-809 ELNVNENE
+809 ELNQNAT
-817 QPKKIEETKSLEE
+817 PKKEEVKREEE
-830 IEVED
+830 IE
-835 VETEEVELP
+835 LP
-844 TLKEEQKELTI
+844 ALKEENQELTI
-855 DDFLDDFKL
+855 DDFIDDFKL

>member
-1 MAKKTEEKN
+1 MAKKQEEKT

-190 PHNLGEVIEATV
+190 PHNLSEVIEATI

-231 GREGLLQAYSTGRG
+231 GKEGLLQAYSTGRG
-245 KVVVKAR
+245 KVVVKAK

-291 EGITDVID
+291 EGIADVID
-299 VSDKEHMAKLI
+299 VSDKEHMAKII

-324 YLFKNTDLQVNYNF
+324 YLLKNTDLQVNYNF

-363 QKDVILRRTRFDL
+363 QKDVILRRTKFDL

-384 IVEGLLKAVDI
+384 IVEGFLKAVDI
-395 LDEIIKTI
+395 IDEIIKII
-403 RASKNKQDSIDNL
+403 RASKNKQESIDNL
-416 VKQFEFTE
+416 VERFKFTVE
-424 AQATAIVTMQLYRL
+424 QATAIVMMRLYSL
-438 SNTDITLLLEEKD
+438 SNTDVNLLLEEQD
-451 NLNKMIEFLTSII
+451 NLRKMIEFLTSII
-464 NDEEVLKKQM
+464 EDEEVLKKQM
-474 KLSLNEIKKEFAN
+474 KLSLKEIEKEFGN

-493 RDEVTEIKLDAK
+493 RDEVTEIKFDAK

-516 ATNEGYVKRIPIKS
+516 ATNEGYVKRIPLKS
-530 YVSASSEPTTL
+530 YVSSSGEPTTL
-541 KPGDFIRGLYSTTSL
+541 KPGDFIRGLYSTTTL

-587 ISNLIQISAE
+587 ISNLIQISAD

-605 LDNPK
+605 LDNPSD
-610 TNVIMTTR
+610 NVIMTTKQ
-618 NGITK
+618 GTTK
-623 RTNLED
+623 RTNLEE

-645 DDDELVSVVK
+645 DGDELVSVVK

-668 YLNINSEEIPIV
+668 YLNIDSDEIPLV

-689 INVKDDHVV
+689 INVKDDTVV
-698 TCMSPESY
+698 TCMSPENY

-725 DLDTMTRAK
+725 ELDQMTRAK

-746 NYKVTNAISVNN
+746 NYKITNAISVNN
-758 RDVIS
+758 RDVVS
-763 IKTDGD
+763 LKTDGE

-775 TELSIMDLSSTGSTI
+775 TELPIMDLSSTGSTI
-790 SKTAIE
+790 CKTKIE
-796 ESFKVAELVERKI
+796 ETFKVAELVERKI
-809 ELNVNENE
+809 ELNQNAT
-817 QPKKIEETKSLEE
+817 PKKEEVKREEE
-830 IEVED
+830 IE
-835 VETEEVELP
+835 LP
-844 TLKEEQKELTI
+844 ALKEENQELTI
-855 DDFLDDFKL
+855 DDFIDDFKL

>member
-1 MAKKTEEKN
+1 MAKKQEEKT

-53 RILYTMWESK
+53 RILYTMWENK

-119 DGDGPAAHRY
+119 DGDGPAAYRY

-139 VTLKDINRDA
+139 ATLKDINRDA

-155 YADEDLEPTVLPAH
+155 YSDEDLEPTVLPAN
-169 FPNLLVN
+169 FPILLVN

-190 PHNLGEVIEATV
+190 PHNLSEVIEATV

-231 GREGLLQAYSTGRG
+231 GKEGLLQAYTTGRG

-252 TEIVKEK
+252 TEIVKDK

-291 EGITDVID
+291 EGIADVID
-299 VSDKEHMAKLI
+299 VSDKEHMAKII

-363 QKDVILRRTRFDL
+363 QRDVILRRTRYDL
-376 NKAKERLH
+376 KKANERLH

-395 LDEIIKTI
+395 LDEIIKII
-403 RASKNKQDSIDNL
+403 RSSKNKQDSIDNL
-416 VKQFEFTE
+416 VKEFEFTVE
-424 AQATAIVTMQLYRL
+424 QATAIVMMRLYTL
-438 SNTDITLLLEEKD
+438 SNTDINLLLEEQD
-451 NLNKMIEFLTSII
+451 NLRKMIEFLTSILE
-464 NDEEVLKKQM
+464 DEEVLKKQM
-474 KLSLNEIKKEFAN
+474 KLSLKEIQKEFGN

-493 RDEVTEIKLDAK
+493 RDEVTEIKFDAK

-516 ATNEGYVKRIPIKS
+516 ATNEGYVKRIPLKS
-530 YVSASSEPTTL
+530 YVSSSGEPTTL

-587 ISNLIQISAE
+587 ISNLIQISAD

-605 LDNPK
+605 LDNPSD
-610 TNVIMTTR
+610 NVIMTTKQ
-618 NGITK
+618 GTTK
-623 RTNLED
+623 RTNLEE

-645 DDDELVSVVK
+645 DGDEVVSVVK

-668 YLNINSEEIPIV
+668 YLNIDSNEIPLV

-689 INVKDDHVV
+689 INVKDDKVV
-698 TCMSPESY
+698 TCMSPENY

-725 DLDTMTRAK
+725 ELDQMTRAK

-758 RDVIS
+758 RDIVS
-763 IKTDGD
+763 LKTDGE

-775 TELSIMDLSSTGSTI
+775 TELPIMDLSSTGSSI
-790 SKTAIE
+790 CKTPVE
-796 ESFKVAELVERKI
+796 ETFKVAELVERKI
-809 ELNVNENE
+809 EFYQNNSDKKEE
-817 QPKKIEETKSLEE
+817 PKKEE
-830 IEVED
+830 IE
-835 VETEEVELP
+835 LP
-844 TLKEEQKELTI
+844 ALKEETKELTI
-855 DDFLDDFKL
+855 DDFVDDFKL

>member
-1 MAKKTEEKN
+1 MAKKTEEKT

-129 TETRLTKLAL
+129 TETRLTKIAL
-139 VTLKDINRDA
+139 ETLKDINRDA

-155 YADEDLEPTVLPAH
+155 YSDEELEPTVLPAY

-231 GREGLLQAYSTGRG
+231 GREGLLQAYTTGRG
-245 KVVVKAR
+245 RVVVKAR

-259 GTHQIIIHEIPYDVL
+259 GTHQIIIHEIPFDVL

-291 EGITDVID
+291 EGIADVID
-299 VSDKEHMAKLI
+299 VSDKEHMAKII

-363 QKDVILRRTRFDL
+363 QRDVILRRTKYDL
-376 NKAKERLH
+376 GKAKERLH

-395 LDEIIKTI
+395 LDEIIKII
-403 RASKNKQDSIDNL
+403 RSSKNKQDSIDNL
-416 VKQFEFTE
+416 VKQFEFTVE
-424 AQATAIVTMQLYRL
+424 QATAIVMMRLYSL
-438 SNTDITLLLEEKD
+438 SNTDVNLLLEEQD
-451 NLNKMIEFLTSII
+451 NLRKMIEFLNSIL
-464 NDEEVLKKQM
+464 NDEEILKKQM
-474 KLSLNEIKKEFAN
+474 KNKLNEIKKEFAN
-487 PRRTEI
+487 PRRTDI
-493 RDEVTEIKLDAK
+493 RDEVTEVKFDPK

-587 ISNLIQISAE
+587 ISNLIQISAD

-610 TNVIMTTR
+610 TNVIMTTK

-623 RTNLED
+623 RTNLEE

-668 YLNINSEEIPIV
+668 YLNIDSNEIPIV

-698 TCMSPESY
+698 TCMSPENY
-706 DEYITVFT
+706 DEYITIFT

-725 DLDTMTRAK
+725 ELDTMTRAK

-746 NYKVTNAISVNN
+746 NYKITNAISVNN
-758 RDVIS
+758 RDVVS

-775 TELSIMDLSSTGSTI
+775 TELPIMDLSSTGSTI

-809 ELNVNENE
+809 ELNAT
-817 QPKKIEETKSLEE
+817 EETKETIKQEVPTNEE
-830 IEVED
+830 IELPAMKED
-835 VETEEVELP
+835 N
-844 TLKEEQKELTI
+844 QELTI

>member
-1 MAKKTEEKN
+1 MAKKQEEKT

-95 MIYMSQAWKM
+95 MIYMSQPWKM
-105 REVFIDIHGNNGSI
+105 REIFIDIHGNNGSI

-190 PHNLGEVIEATV
+190 PHNLSEVIDATV

-218 VKGPDFPTGGVVE
+218 IKGPDFPTGGVVE
-231 GREGLLQAYSTGRG
+231 GKEGLLQAYSTGRG
-245 KVVVKAR
+245 KVVVKAK

-291 EGITDVID
+291 EGIADVID
-299 VSDKEHMAKLI
+299 VSDKEHMAKII

-363 QKDVILRRTRFDL
+363 QRDVILRRTKFDL
-376 NKAKERLH
+376 KKANERLH

-395 LDEIIKTI
+395 LDEIIKII

-416 VKQFEFTE
+416 VKQFDFTVE
-424 AQATAIVTMQLYRL
+424 QATAIVMMRLYTL
-438 SNTDITLLLEEKD
+438 SNTDINLLLEEQD
-451 NLNKMIEFLTSII
+451 NLRKMIEFLTSII
-464 NDEEVLKKQM
+464 EDEEVLKKQM
-474 KLSLNEIKKEFAN
+474 KLSLKEIDKEFGN

-493 RDEVTEIKLDAK
+493 RDEVTEIKFDAK

-516 ATNEGYVKRIPIKS
+516 ATNEGYVKRIPLKS
-530 YVSASSEPTTL
+530 YVSSSGEPTTL

-605 LDNPK
+605 LDNPSD
-610 TNVIMTTR
+610 NVIMTTKQ
-618 NGITK
+618 GTTK
-623 RTNLED
+623 RTNLEE

-645 DDDELVSVVK
+645 DGDELVSVVK

-668 YLNINSEEIPIV
+668 YLNIDSEEIPLV

-689 INVKDDHVV
+689 INIKDDAVV
-698 TCMSPESY
+698 TCMSPENY

-725 DLDTMTRAK
+725 ELDQMTRAK

-758 RDVIS
+758 RDIVS
-763 IKTDGD
+763 LKTDGE

-775 TELSIMDLSSTGSTI
+775 TELPIMDLSSTGSTI
-790 SKTAIE
+790 CKTPIE
-796 ESFKVAELVERKI
+796 ETFKVAELVERKI
-809 ELNVNENE
+809 ELN
-817 QPKKIEETKSLEE
+817 QSAAPKK
-830 IEVED
+830 ED
-835 VETEEVELP
+835 VKKEEDELELP
-844 TLKEEQKELTI
+844 ALKEENQELTI
-855 DDFLDDFKL
+855 DDFIDDFKL

>member
-1 MAKKTEEKN
+1 MAKKKEEKN

-53 RILYTMWESK
+53 RILYTMWEDK
-63 NTHDKPY
+63 NTFDKPY

-95 MIYMSQAWKM
+95 MIYMSQPWKM
-105 REVFIDIHGNNGSI
+105 REIFIDIHGNNGSI
-119 DGDGPAAHRY
+119 DGDGPAAYRY
-129 TETRLTKLAL
+129 TETRLTRLAQIM
-139 VTLKDINRDA
+139 LKDINRNA

-155 YADEDLEPTVLPAH
+155 YSDEELEPTVLPAH

-190 PHNLGEVIEATV
+190 PHNLGEVIEATI

-231 GREGLLQAYSTGRG
+231 GREGLLQAYTTGRG
-245 KVVVKAR
+245 KVVVKAK
-252 TEIVKEK
+252 TEIIKEK

-291 EGITDVID
+291 DGITDVID
-299 VSDKEHMAKLI
+299 VSDKNNMAKLI

-324 YLFKNTDLQVNYNF
+324 YLLKNTDLQVNYNF

-363 QKDVILRRTRFDL
+363 QKDVILRRTEYDL

-403 RASKNKQDSIDNL
+403 RASKNKADSIANL
-416 VKQFEFTE
+416 MKEFEFTE

-438 SNTDITLLLEEKD
+438 SNTDINLLLEEKN
-451 NLNKMIEFLTSII
+451 NLNKMIEFLTSIL

-474 KLSLNEIKKEFAN
+474 KNSLSEIKKEFAS

-493 RDEVTEIKLDAK
+493 RDEVTEIKLDPK
-505 DMIPKENVIVV
+505 DMIVKENVIVV
-516 ATNEGYVKRIPIKS
+516 ATNDGYVKRIPLKS
-530 YVSASSEPTTL
+530 YVSASSEPTAL

-597 ERIISAMI
+597 EKIISAMI
-605 LDNPK
+605 LDNK
-610 TNVIMTTR
+610 DTNIIMTTK
-618 NGITK
+618 NGTTK
-623 RTNLED
+623 RTKLED

-636 KPINAMKLK
+636 KPVNAMKLK

-655 DNGRAIFVTETGY
+655 DNGRAVFVTRTGH
-668 YLNINSEEIPIV
+668 YLNIDSNEIPIV

-689 INVKDDHVV
+689 IGLKDDIVV
-698 TCMSPESY
+698 TCVSPAPY
-706 DEYITVFT
+706 DEYLTIFT
-714 NKNTSKRIKIS
+714 NKNTSKRIKLS
-725 DLDTMTRAK
+725 ELENMSRAK

-746 NYKVTNAISVNN
+746 NYEITNAISVNN
-758 RDVIS
+758 HDLIS
-763 IKTDGD
+763 IKTDGE
-769 FKEIKT
+769 FKELKT
-775 TELSIMDLSSTGSTI
+775 TELPIMDLSSTGSTI
-790 SKTAIE
+790 SKTDIE
-796 ESFKVAELVERKI
+796 ESFKTAELVERKL
-809 ELNVNENE
+809 ELNETSIKV
-817 QPKKIEETKSLEE
+817 KDAEEKDSNQN
-830 IEVED
+830 I
-835 VETEEVELP
+835 EVELP
-844 TLKEEQKELTI
+844 KKKEDPKELTI
-855 DDFLDDFKL
+855 EDFIDDFKL